1 MTAMKKFIQV
11 ISVVS
16 GIIAV
21 LSVVLNIQVL
31 FNGNGWFF
39 RFAMFSIV
47 RRGGIMGY
55 LGNLLSMVLVAAGFG
70 SMFWFGLGAARGKG
84 MKTVRSALI
93 AGAAMTVLSI
103 ISLICAIA
111 GGMFNFGDIIIL
123 ALPAVYTFCVFSASD
138 KL

>member
-1 MTAMKKFIQV
+1 MKKFIQI

-47 RRGGIMGY
+47 RSGGIMGY

>member
-1 MTAMKKFIQV
+1 MKKFIQV

-21 LSVVLNIQVL
+21 LSVILNIQVL
-31 FNGNGWFF
+31 FNGTGWFF

-47 RRGGIMGY
+47 RSGGIMGY
-55 LGNLLSMVLVAAGFG
+55 LGNLLSMLLVAAGFG
-70 SMFWFGLGAARGKG
+70 AMFWFGMGAVRGRG
-84 MKTVRSALI
+84 MKSVRSALI

-111 GGMFNFGDIIIL
+111 GGMFNFGDLIIL